1 MASFE
6 KNDWLEILLK
16 HPTGALPVQGE
27 FLGVTS
33 LDYPK
38 GDVPSYVIATP
49 FGTNEVPLNNIARI
63 VLVGQNK
70 HEKKE
75 AEAKSKKEGGKK

>member
-38 GDVPSYVIATP
+38 GEVPSYVIDTP

-70 HEKKE
+70 HEKK
-75 AEAKSKKEGGKK
+75 AETKAKKEGDK

>member
-16 HPTGALPVQGE
+16 HPIGALPVQGE

-38 GDVPSYVIATP
+38 GDVPSYVLNTP

-63 VLVGQNK
+63 VLVGPNK
-70 HEKKE
+70 NEKKE
-75 AEAKSKKEGGKK
+75 AETKNKKEGEKK